1 MSGYLLKYTWPDGV
15 EDSSEVNTFPEV
27 RDLYYAY
34 KQAGCSNVEV
44 YVWSVLC
51 DGWEI
56 LEWGDKL

>member
-1 MSGYLLKYTWPDGV
+1 MTGYLLKYTWPDGI

-34 KQAGCSNVEV
+34 KDAGCSNVEV
-44 YVWSVLC
+44 YVWSDFY

-56 LEWGDKL
+56 LEWEGK